1 MRFSQRG
8 QKPKQPMTRR
18 RFLKIA
24 GISGAG
30 LVVLLGG
37 AAVIGVRALQS
48 GDQAPPPLTNDPNTW
63 LKIEPDG
70 RVLLSLS
77 KIEMGQGIYSAAAQ
91 ITADELDVP
100 FEQVALAPATTTN
113 MPFDR
118 LGTAGSISVMQIY
131 GSLRQAAAT
140 ARQTL
145 IELAAQRSGQPAEQ
159 FVACQGR
166 VVSRDDASVG
176 FSYGELVQGRQLVR
190 ASDTAAPLKSP
201 SEFTIMGRDVPRIDI
216 PDKVTGKA
224 IYGADPRPEGMLI
237 GRIARPPVFGA
248 TIQSVDLEAARSS
261 PGVIAALRDG
271 EFVGVAAETMD
282 QAGVALGALNVQW
295 RQPQTLLQQADVEA
309 ALLEGRS
316 PTTLKEAGDVDG
328 ALSGAE
334 RTVTA
339 QYRTGFMAH
348 AQIEPMVGI
357 ADVRADSATVWAPT
371 QAPFIVRDQIAE
383 ATGLNAEQV
392 TVIPTLIGGGFGR
405 KSLSEAAVEAARL
418 SKAAGRPVRVSWN
431 RAEEFQHGYTGPIT
445 ITDITAALDDQGRI
459 AVWDQHLSSGFVL
472 FGFFPWFLRLLFGN
486 DFGAAR
492 GAIGPYA
499 ARHLRIAMTMKEL
512 PVCTASWRGLG
523 LLPNV
528 FAVEQFV
535 DELALVAQT
544 DPLEFRLRNL
554 PNDEAGQ
561 RMRRVLETAAQ
572 QADWGAPLPADHGR
586 GIACAFDADTYIAQ
600 VAEVRVD
607 RVSGAVQPLRVT
619 AAVDC
624 GLAISPNNVAAQ
636 TEGGIMMGLSAALK
650 EEVTIRDGQWSA
662 RDFASYQ
669 VFRIADAPEIAVTII
684 DNREAPPGGMGEPPI
699 GPIGAAVAN
708 AIAAATGARVRT
720 MPMTPERVLAALN
733 TAG

>member
-1 MRFSQRG
+1 MRFFQRG
-8 QKPKQPMTRR
+8 RKPGQPMTRR

-30 LVVLLGG
+30 LFVLLGG
-37 AAVIGVRALQS
+37 GAAIGIRALQS
-48 GDQAPPPLTNDPNTW
+48 GEQPLPPLTNDPNAW

-77 KIEMGQGIYSAAAQ
+77 KMEMGQGIYSTAAQ
-91 ITADELDVP
+91 IAADELDVP
-100 FEQVALAPATTTN
+100 FEQVALASADTTS
-113 MPFDR
+113 MPFDM

-159 FVACQGR
+159 FVARQGR

-357 ADVRADSATVWAPT
+357 ADVCADSATVWAPT

-383 ATGLNAEQV
+383 ATGLDAEQV

-431 RAEEFQHGYTGPIT
+431 RGEEFQHGYTGPMT
-445 ITDITAALDDQGRI
+445 ATDVTAALDDQGRI
-459 AVWDQHLSSGFVL
+459 VAWDQHLASGFVL
-472 FGFFPWFLRLLFGN
+472 FGFFPWFLRLLFGQ
-486 DFGAAR
+486 DFGASR
-492 GAIGPYA
+492 GAVGPYTVA
-499 ARHLRIAMTMKEL
+499 NQRVAMTAKEL
-512 PVCTASWRGLG
+512 PVRTASWRGLG

-535 DELALVAQT
+535 DELALTAQV
-544 DPLEFRLRNL
+544 DPLEFRLRHL
-554 PNDEAGQ
+554 ANDEAGQ
-561 RMRRVLETAAQ
+561 RMRRVLETAAE
-572 QADWGAPLPADHGR
+572 QAEWGAPLPADHGR

-684 DNREAPPGGMGEPPI
+684 DNRDTPPGGMGEPPI

-733 TAG
+733 AAG

>member
-1 MRFSQRG
+1 MRFFQRG
-8 QKPKQPMTRR
+8 RKPGQPMTRR

-30 LVVLLGG
+30 LFVLLGG
-37 AAVIGVRALQS
+37 GAAIGIRALQS
-48 GDQAPPPLTNDPNTW
+48 GEQPLPPLTNDPNAW

-77 KIEMGQGIYSAAAQ
+77 KMEMGQGIYSTAAQ
-91 ITADELDVP
+91 IAADELDVP
-100 FEQVALAPATTTN
+100 FEQVALASADTTS
-113 MPFDR
+113 MPFDM

-159 FVACQGR
+159 FVARQGR

-383 ATGLNAEQV
+383 ATGLDAEQV

-431 RAEEFQHGYTGPIT
+431 RGEEFQHGYTGPMT
-445 ITDITAALDDQGRI
+445 ATDVTAALDDQGRI
-459 AVWDQHLSSGFVL
+459 VAWDQHLASGFVL
-472 FGFFPWFLRLLFGN
+472 FGFFPWFLRLLFGQ
-486 DFGAAR
+486 DFGASR
-492 GAIGPYA
+492 GAVGPYTVA
-499 ARHLRIAMTMKEL
+499 NQRVAMTAKEL
-512 PVCTASWRGLG
+512 PVRTASWRGLG

-535 DELALVAQT
+535 DELALTAQV
-544 DPLEFRLRNL
+544 DPLEFRLRHL
-554 PNDEAGQ
+554 ANDEAGQ
-561 RMRRVLETAAQ
+561 RMRRVLETAAE
-572 QADWGAPLPADHGR
+572 QAEWGAPLPADHGR

-684 DNREAPPGGMGEPPI
+684 DNRDTPPGGMGEPPI

-733 TAG
+733 AAG